1 MEKERGEKIIDYCF
15 IQQYH
20 KKPFLASLNIYK
32 SWRGESYK
40 Y

>member
-1 MEKERGEKIIDYCF
+1 MGMVGQKKLSTIVSYNGII
-15 IQQYH
+15 
-20 KKPFLASLNIYK
+20 KKLFSASFNIYK